1 MVKKLELLY
10 EGKAKKVYMT
20 DEENVLWIE
29 YKDSATAFNGE
40 KKATIAGKGRLNNE
54 ITSLLFSKLHSAGID
69 NHFIQ
74 KISETEQLVK
84 KVTIIPLEVVVRNY
98 VAGSLAKRLGIAEG
112 TSLEKP
118 LIEFYYKNDELGDPL
133 LLEDHIAI
141 LKLAT
146 SEQIA
151 VLKEYALKVNE
162 ILTQHFQNCHV
173 RLIDFKL
180 EFGFD
185 AEGKIVLADEISP
198 DTCRLWDMETNEKF
212 DKDVFRRDLG
222 SLTDAYEIIL
232 QRLGGQ
238 TECTK

>member
-10 EGKAKKVYMT
+10 EGKAKKVYKT
-20 DEENVLWIE
+20 DDDNVLWIE

-54 ITSLLFSKLHSAGID
+54 ITSLLFSKLHRASID
-69 NHFIQ
+69 NHFIR

-146 SEQIA
+146 SEQID

-185 AEGKIVLADEISP
+185 AEGNIVLADEISP

-232 QRLGGQ
+232 QRLGG
-238 TECTK
+238 